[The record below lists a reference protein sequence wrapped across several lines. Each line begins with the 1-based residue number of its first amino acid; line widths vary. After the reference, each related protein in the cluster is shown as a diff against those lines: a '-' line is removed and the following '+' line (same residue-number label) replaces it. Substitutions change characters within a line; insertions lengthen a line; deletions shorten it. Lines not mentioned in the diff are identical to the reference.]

1 MSARYV
7 VRLGP
12 LYATGGR
19 AWTLDERRAFVFE
32 DGGPPYAKAEAWA
45 RAHAASLK
53 GPFGGPYAGLEPAV
67 EGFFGEAS
75 FLTP

>member
-1 MSARYV
+1 MSARRYV

-32 DGGPPYAKAEAWA
+32 DGGPPYAKADAWA

-53 GPFGGPYAGLEPAV
+53 GPFGGPGHAHVPEV
-67 EGFFGEAS
+67 E
-75 FLTP
+75 LYMVLRVHR